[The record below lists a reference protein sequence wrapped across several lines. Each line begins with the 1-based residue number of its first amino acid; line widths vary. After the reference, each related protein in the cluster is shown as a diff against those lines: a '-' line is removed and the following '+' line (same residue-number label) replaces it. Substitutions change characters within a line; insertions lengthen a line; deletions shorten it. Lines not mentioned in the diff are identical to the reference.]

1 MQSDARSTPLPPDT
15 TPPAPR
21 RIPGERHIPGDMAMW
36 IFIMIELAVFG
47 FFFGAYA
54 WSRAKQPEVF
64 LQGQAQ
70 LDLTLALINTVLL
83 ILGSAAAAWAV
94 SLATRPQA
102 QPAQVRKALMTA
114 LAFGAGFL
122 MLKMT
127 DFVVKLNAGY
137 DMATD
142 DYWMFYF
149 SLTFFHYLHVI
160 LGMVFIGMVWVR
172 LRSVA
177 SCGEEQAYWVETVAS
192 YWHMVDLV
200 WLVLFALVYIA
211 H

>member
-1 MQSDARSTPLPPDT
+1 MQS
-15 TPPAPR
+15 PATSNPASSAAHPSER
-21 RIPGERHIPGDMAMW
+21 RIPGDMAMW
-36 IFIMIELAVFG
+36 AFIMIELTVFG

-64 LQGQAQ
+64 LQGQAH
-70 LDLTLALINTVLL
+70 LDIGLALINTVLL

-94 SLATRPQA
+94 WLARRTQA
-102 QPAQVRKALMTA
+102 QASQVRTALLIA
-114 LAFGAGFL
+114 LAFGASFL
-122 MLKMT
+122 VLKMT
-127 DFVVKLNAGY
+127 DFILKLGAGF

-160 LGMVFIGMVWVR
+160 LGMVFIGVVWLR

-177 SCGEEQAYWVETVAS
+177 SCAEEHAYQVETVAS

>member
-1 MQSDARSTPLPPDT
+1 MNFKFSQDQEMMRDSAKRLLADLSTYVTTAMQ
-15 TPPAPR
+15 
-21 RIPGERHIPGDMAMW
+21 
-36 IFIMIELAVFG
+36 LAV
-47 FFFGAYA
+47 A
-54 WSRAKQPEVF
+54 
-64 LQGQAQ
+64 
-70 LDLTLALINTVLL
+70 DL
-83 ILGSAAAAWAV
+83 
-94 SLATRPQA
+94 
-102 QPAQVRKALMTA
+102 
-114 LAFGAGFL
+114 
-122 MLKMT
+122 
-127 DFVVKLNAGY
+127 

-177 SCGEEQAYWVETVAS
+177 SCGDEQAYWVETVAS

>member
-1 MQSDARSTPLPPDT
+1 MQSPATSTPPQPPHE
-15 TPPAPR
+15 R
-21 RIPGERHIPGDMAMW
+21 RVPGDMAMW
-36 IFIMIELAVFG
+36 AFILIELTVFG

-64 LQGQAQ
+64 VQGQAQ
-70 LDLTLALINTVLL
+70 LDIGLALINTVLL

-94 SLATRPQA
+94 WLARRPQA
-102 QPAQVRKALMTA
+102 QAGQVRVALMTA

-122 MLKMT
+122 VLKMA
-127 DFVVKLNAGY
+127 DFVMKLNAGF

-177 SCGEEQAYWVETVAS
+177 SCGDEQAYWVETVAS